1 MNIHLTRGLLGN
13 KVECIAE
20 GVATYDNMMH
30 IIHSWKEENK
40 DKFSVAPYLQ
50 LTFDNDKIGVDFG
63 DYSYF
68 LTIDEFSKN
77 ELADMTKSLKH

>member
-13 KVECIAE
+13 KVECIAK
-20 GVATYDNMMH
+20 GIATYDSMMH
-30 IIHSWKEENK
+30 FISAWKEENK

-50 LTFDNDKIGVDFG
+50 LTFDDDKIGVDFG